1 MLGVFE
7 EAAFEETEIDLES
20 GNSLVFL
27 TDGVIEA
34 PGADGKRP
42 GLDRVLRALD
52 RSRDLGAQAQAEALT
67 SEMLAEA
74 AGRMRDDMTAFILK
88 RP

>member
-1 MLGVFE
+1 MGKLIVSEFI
-7 EAAFEETEIDLES
+7 TL
-20 GNSLVFL
+20 
-27 TDGVIEA
+27 DGVIEA
-34 PGADGKRP
+34 PGADDKRP

-67 SEMLAEA
+67 AEVLADA
-74 AGRMRDDMTAFILK
+74 AGKMRDDMTAFIFK